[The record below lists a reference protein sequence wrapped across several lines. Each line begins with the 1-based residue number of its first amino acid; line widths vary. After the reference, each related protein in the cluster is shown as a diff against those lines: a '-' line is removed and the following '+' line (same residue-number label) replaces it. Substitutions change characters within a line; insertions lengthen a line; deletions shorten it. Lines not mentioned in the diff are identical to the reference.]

1 MQVLLTAKL
10 PSSLSCFSF
19 GSTHVNSRIPSCIF
33 SSKFHLSVFDA
44 TCRSQCNQNSI
55 SKNALPFYMSSPP
68 SSPSKHTTN
77 GTEASASAVAPVPAA
92 AVAPQPTAAALN
104 PATIVPQQ
112 PTAIPIDPASSKAV
126 LNPAQIQRTKLQNIP
141 AFLNKL
147 YK

>member
-1 MQVLLTAKL
+1 MKGKKGCNA
-10 PSSLSCFSF
+10 SSFSRKPAIITF
-19 GSTHVNSRIPSCIF
+19 VFFFRIHSGMLIPESRAAFLAQNFIF
-33 SSKFHLSVFDA
+33 
-44 TCRSQCNQNSI
+44 R